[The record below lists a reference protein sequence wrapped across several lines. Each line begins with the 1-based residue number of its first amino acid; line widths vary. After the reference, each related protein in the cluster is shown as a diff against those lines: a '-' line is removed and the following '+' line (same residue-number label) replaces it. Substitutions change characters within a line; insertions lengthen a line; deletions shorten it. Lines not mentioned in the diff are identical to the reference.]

1 MQLKELGEKLA
12 YMYYNAPDKE
22 QVTMIH
28 LFGIKFALEIDKQGF
43 TASEVI
49 EASGIN
55 KSYATE
61 LSKGKKL
68 AKYVKSLI

>member
-1 MQLKELGEKLA
+1 MTAKQLGEILA
-12 YMYYNAPDKE
+12 DMYHNAPEKE

-28 LFGIKFALEIDKQGF
+28 LFGIKYASQIDAAGF
-43 TASEVI
+43 TASEII

-68 AKYVKSLI
+68 AKYVKTII